1 MFVLFVVANGSGWEK
16 VNNFVLFRE
25 EDDDVEAYASN
36 YDDNGGGGVDVSGA
50 DDRAEVVGRIFSF
63 FAT

>member
-1 MFVLFVVANGSGWEK
+1 M
-16 VNNFVLFRE
+16 NNFVLFRD
-25 EDDDVEAYASN
+25 EDDDVDVDIEAYASN

-63 FAT
+63 FDT

>member
-1 MFVLFVVANGSGWEK
+1 M
-16 VNNFVLFRE
+16 NNFVLFRE
-25 EDDDVEAYASN
+25 EDNDVDVDIDIEAYASN